1 MFSIVSGGIKRGI
14 GAILGSILASMI
26 QFTLAHP
33 RIKACALMLVFRI
46 PVLNRWLHTF
56 AVSRGLTA
64 KAMISQNPPY
74 PAGLTPKARI
84 IYDDLKA
91 AIELHD
97 KGD

>member
-1 MFSIVSGGIKRGI
+1 MFSIVSGSIKRGI
-14 GAILGSILASMI
+14 GAILDPILARMI
-26 QFTLAHP
+26 LFSLARP

-64 KAMISQNPPY
+64 KAMISQNPLY
-74 PAGLTPKARI
+74 PAGLTPRARI

-91 AIELHD
+91 AIELRN